1 MRVTGSRF
9 GTTEGE
15 SREERQPDQGTSFPQ
30 ISSQV
35 SNLPFAGSRHQ
46 TNPAMYRFMRSQ
58 ESVNPGGGDS
68 LLLGVGF
75 GGASVR
81 GSPHSL
87 SQLNST
93 HCRKSWPPPLPCWG
107 AREREGEREPLD
119 IGYIH
124 PSQLSHSI
132 FRMAPLPDRNS
143 TNQGS
148 QEGVGYVDHRLGWQ
162 TATKLR
168 LPWLL
173 GWPAVGPLPTPHP
186 CSVSCSSR
194 PENELDRPRWGPP
207 AWTPA
212 ALLLGNTL
220 IHW

>member
-93 HCRKSWPPPLPCWG
+93 HYRKSWPPPLPCWG
-107 AREREGEREPLD
+107 ARERERASRHRVYPPQSVITQYIQDGASPRSELHEPRITGGSRLRR
-119 IGYIH
+119 
-124 PSQLSHSI
+124 PSSRLADSNQASSAL
-132 FRMAPLPDRNS
+132 APGLASRWAIAHTSP
-143 TNQGS
+143 
-148 QEGVGYVDHRLGWQ
+148 
-162 TATKLR
+162 
-168 LPWLL
+168 LL
-173 GWPAVGPLPTPHP
+173 G
-186 CSVSCSSR
+186 
-194 PENELDRPRWGPP
+194 EL
-207 AWTPA
+207 
-212 ALLLGNTL
+212 
-220 IHW
+220 